1 MEEVKEPA
9 VAYGKNKYTIAEY
22 LEMEEAATEKH
33 EYYQGEIFVMSGPK
47 VSHNIIAG
55 NTFGSLMYKLRGT
68 SCRPFNS
75 DQRIHIEKNT
85 LFTYPDISIICGDI
99 ITLNNDDW
107 NVLNPTVII
116 EVLSLSTKNYD
127 RGDKFRL
134 YRDIATLK
142 EYILIDSTS
151 INIEAFYIN
160 EHGNWELKEYK
171 SIDKT
176 LYLQSIQMSLELKE
190 IYAGSSIGSK

>member
-9 VAYGKNKYTIAEY
+9 VAYSKNKYTIAEY

-33 EYYQGEIFVMSGPK
+33 EYYQGEIFAMSGPK

-55 NTFGSLMYKLRGT
+55 NTFGSLMYKLKGK

-99 ITLNNDDW
+99 ITLNNDEW
-107 NVLNPTVII
+107 NILNPTVII
-116 EVLSLSTKNYD
+116 EVLSPSTKNYD
-127 RGDKFRL
+127 RGEKFRL

-151 INIEAFYIN
+151 INIESFYIN

-171 SIDKT
+171 SIDET
-176 LYLQSIQMSLELKE
+176 LNLQSVQVSLDLKE
-190 IYAGSSIGSK
+190 IYESSSIG